1 MATSIICCCAPTFPS
16 VFARFGL
23 PKALSS
29 FLSSMRSSKGRS
41 APSTDR
47 GKSEQLVPMNVS
59 HPNQAWTK
67 ASAAQSTDGRPLDGY
82 GDANTDQDNAGPWV
96 LLNVNQPNVVWTQVP
111 IGHHTDRRPSYGC
124 GLPNLD
130 LSQSG
135 PWVPMRVSQ
144 LNLASTQIPMVHH
157 TDGQPSYGHGFDTGS
172 YDMAPIHVIDS
183 SDPARVT
190 YAQEDAQY
198 V

>member
-23 PKALSS
+23 PKTLSS
-29 FLSSMRSSKGRS
+29 LFSSLRSSKGRS

-47 GKSEQLVPMNVS
+47 GKGEPLVPMRVNQ
-59 HPNQAWTK
+59 PNQSWTK
-67 ASAAQSTDGRPLDGY
+67 ASAAHYIGGRALDGY
-82 GDANTDQDNAGPWV
+82 GDANTDQNNAGPWV
-96 LLNVNQPNVVWTQVP
+96 LLNINQPNVAWTQVP
-111 IGHHTDRRPSYGC
+111 MGHHTDQGPSDGC
-124 GLPNLD
+124 GLPKLY

-135 PWVPMRVSQ
+135 PWVPMSVSQ
-144 LNLASTQIPMVHH
+144 LNLACPQFPMVHH
-157 TDGQPSYGHGFDTGS
+157 TDDQPSYGYGSDTGF
-172 YDMAPIHVIDS
+172 YNMTPIHVVDS

-190 YAQEDAQY
+190 HAQEDVQY